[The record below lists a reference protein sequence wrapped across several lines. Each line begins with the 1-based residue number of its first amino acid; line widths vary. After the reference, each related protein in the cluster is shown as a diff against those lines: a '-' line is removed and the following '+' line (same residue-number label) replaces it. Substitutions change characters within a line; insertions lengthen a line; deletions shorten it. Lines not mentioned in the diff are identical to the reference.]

1 MIAGI
6 TVLAAA
12 PRGAAA
18 LEMQA
23 LVEEVFFLL
32 RRFVRWI

>member
-12 PRGAAA
+12 PCGAAA

-23 LVEEVFFLL
+23 LVEELFF
-32 RRFVRWI
+32 